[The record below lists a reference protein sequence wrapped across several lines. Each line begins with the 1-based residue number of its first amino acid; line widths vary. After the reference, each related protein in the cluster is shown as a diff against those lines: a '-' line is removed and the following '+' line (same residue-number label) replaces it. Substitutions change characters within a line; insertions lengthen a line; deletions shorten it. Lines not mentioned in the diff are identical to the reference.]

1 MVVSDN
7 GEQGIWYSFF
17 VRFEE
22 ETVVRSQFLSD
33 YLDYRIEDPRESEIV
48 K

>member
-17 VRFEE
+17 VRFKE